1 MSMERKAGHLI
12 KSVQE
17 IAGSLFWIKVVGIGN
32 DGVGKTCLVKNFCEK
47 KFSKSYHPT
56 VGVDYGFKLHKVNN
70 IDYRINFWDF
80 GGHTDYDE
88 IRVELYGQT
97 QACILVFDVTN
108 KLSFDSLDYWMQEF
122 ISNGGKQAIVA
133 VVANKIDL
141 SSKRV
146 ISSKD
151 GQRWAKSRDLRYYET
166 SAATG
171 QGVQDMFSGVLAA
184 VAEGKLVKAKPVV
197 SAEQSSSK
205 HK

>member
-1 MSMERKAGHLI
+1 MAMDRKPGHLT

-56 VGVDYGFKLHKVNN
+56 TGVDYGFKLHKINGT
-70 IDYRINFWDF
+70 DYRINFWDF

-108 KLSFDSLDYWMQEF
+108 KLSFDSLDYWLQEF
-122 ISNGGKQAIVA
+122 TSNGGKQAVMA
-133 VVANKIDL
+133 VVASKIDL

-146 ISSKD
+146 VSSKD
-151 GQRWAKSRDLRYYET
+151 GQRWAKARDLRYYET
-166 SAATG
+166 SASTG
-171 QGVQDMFSGVLAA
+171 QGVYEMFSGVLAA
-184 VAEGKLVKAKPVV
+184 VVEAKLVKAKPVIN
-197 SAEQSSSK
+197 AEQSSSK
-205 HK
+205 QK